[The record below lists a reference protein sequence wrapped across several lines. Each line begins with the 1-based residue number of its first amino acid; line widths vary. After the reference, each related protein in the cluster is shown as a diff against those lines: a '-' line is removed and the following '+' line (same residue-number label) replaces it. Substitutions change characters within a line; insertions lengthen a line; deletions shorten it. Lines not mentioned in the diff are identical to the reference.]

1 MSSTSTQ
8 NPDVFQMSLGF
19 KQVSDDLTK
28 ETECE
33 GSSVLTPQWLPQAL
47 SVIGL
52 GTCHNSFRELL
63 CLHCHCPQEARFCGA
78 SLECVVQL
86 SYELGQEMA

>member
-8 NPDVFQMSLGF
+8 NPNVFQMSLGF
-19 KQVSDDLTK
+19 KQVSEDLTK
-28 ETECE
+28 ETKC
-33 GSSVLTPQWLPQAL
+33 GGGSVLTEEL

-52 GTCHNSFRELL
+52 GTCHSSFRALL
-63 CLHCHCPQEARFCGA
+63 CSHHHCLQEARFCGA

>member
-8 NPDVFQMSLGF
+8 NPNVFQMSLGF
-19 KQVSDDLTK
+19 KQVSEDLTK
-28 ETECE
+28 ETEC
-33 GSSVLTPQWLPQAL
+33 GGGSVLTLQWLPQVL

-63 CLHCHCPQEARFCGA
+63 CLHCHCPREARFCGA
-78 SLECVVQL
+78 SLGCVVQL
-86 SYELGQEMA
+86 SYEPEQEMA